1 MEDQDK
7 IGIIGVNGTGKSTFL
22 RVIAGSNRPTPVK
35 YRWAIASG
43 FVTSRRIR
51 SLIRTKPSCEV
62 FEGDLPEM
70 KAVREYT
77 ETMELLEHPV
87 MRSSSRNC

>member
-7 IGIIGVNGTGKSTFL
+7 IGIIGVNGTGNPHFCGSS
-22 RVIAGSNRPTPVK
+22 RGSNRPTPVK

-51 SLIRTKPSCEV
+51 SLIRTKPSCKEV

-77 ETMELLEHPV
+77 ETMELLGA
-87 MRSSSRNC
+87 SKS